1 MTKIY
6 LDNCCLNRP
15 FDDQTQPRIHLEA
28 EAIKT
33 ILKLYEQ
40 GYWEIVVSQ
49 VSLVEVHNVKDPSKR
64 QKLQY
69 LISQICSLIQLSES
83 LIQRAKYFE
92 SSRLEAMDAMHLAC
106 AEPGAEVFLTVDDKF
121 LKKAKLIPEL
131 NIKLA
136 NLLTWLQTIC
146 YEPS

>member
-28 EAIKT
+28 EAVKA

-40 GYWEIVVSQ
+40 GYWEIVISQ
-49 VSLVEVHNVKDPSKR
+49 ISLVEVRNVKDPSKR

-69 LISQICSLIQLSES
+69 IVSQISSLIPLSEP

-92 SSRLEAMDAMHLAC
+92 SNRLEAMDAMHLAC
-106 AEPGAEVFLTVDDKF
+106 AEQGAKVFLTVDDKL
-121 LKKAKLIPEL
+121 LKRRVLFR
-131 NIKLA
+131 
-136 NLLTWLQTIC
+136 T
-146 YEPS
+146 

>member
-40 GYWEIVVSQ
+40 GYWEIVISQ

-64 QKLQY
+64 QKRQY
-69 LISQICSLIQLSES
+69 IISQIRSLIQLSEP

-106 AEPGAEVFLTVDDKF
+106 AEHGAEVFLTVDDKF
-121 LKKAKLIPEL
+121 LKKAKLIPDL

-136 NLLTWLQTIC
+136 NPLTWLQTIC